1 MDENRVLQ
9 WYIKG
14 VEINARWLVIVW
26 HSDLSYSQIYLDDT
40 MPMVID
46 IPRDR
51 FISINFRFETCPQV
65 QPVISPNDF
74 TGCVFLKLQS

>member
-9 WYIKG
+9 WYSKG

-51 FISINFRFETCPQV
+51 FIEHIVDLTLPLTLTDECLDQFPF
-65 QPVISPNDF
+65 
-74 TGCVFLKLQS
+74 

>member
-1 MDENRVLQ
+1 MDDNRVLQ

-40 MPMVID
+40 MPFVID

-51 FISINFRFETCPQV
+51 FIEYIVDLTLPLTLTDKCLDTFPF
-65 QPVISPNDF
+65 
-74 TGCVFLKLQS
+74 

>member
-46 IPRDR
+46 IPRDQ
-51 FISINFRFETCPQV
+51 FIEYIVDLTLPLTLTDECLDQLPF
-65 QPVISPNDF
+65 
-74 TGCVFLKLQS
+74 

>member
-1 MDENRVLQ
+1 MGTRVLE

-46 IPRDR
+46 IPHGQ
-51 FISINFRFETCPQV
+51 FIEFIIDLT
-65 QPVISPNDF
+65 SPLTLTDECLDQF
-74 TGCVFLKLQS
+74 PF

>member
-1 MDENRVLQ
+1 MGENRVLQ
-9 WYIKG
+9 WYING

-26 HSDLSYSQIYLDDT
+26 HSDQSYSQIYLDDT

-51 FISINFRFETCPQV
+51 FIEFIVDLT
-65 QPVISPNDF
+65 SPLTLTDDSLDQF
-74 TGCVFLKLQS
+74 PF